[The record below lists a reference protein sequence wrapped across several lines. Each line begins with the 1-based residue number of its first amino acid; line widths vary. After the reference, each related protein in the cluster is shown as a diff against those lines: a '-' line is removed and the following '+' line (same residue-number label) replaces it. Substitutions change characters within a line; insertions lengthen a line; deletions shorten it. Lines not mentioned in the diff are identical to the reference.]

1 MLYRVLWHADGE
13 GEEDEEGN
21 IEAED
26 DLDDEDDE
34 PARGSGWTLQ
44 VKWNQGMTKSLRNPV
59 ASCATLQGMRVSS
72 VRSNKP
78 EEGAHVSTDNVTPY
92 TLKLKFQKKSTSFYW
107 IFCVL
112 DTGRPRTH
120 L

>member
-34 PARGSGWTLQ
+34 PRGVWVDFTSQMEPGYDEITPEPLGRILRDIAGHEGILSEIEQ
-44 VKWNQGMTKSLRNPV
+44 CKSDYS
-59 ASCATLQGMRVSS
+59 AEA
-72 VRSNKP
+72 K
-78 EEGAHVSTDNVTPY
+78 EGA
-92 TLKLKFQKKSTSFYW
+92 
-107 IFCVL
+107 
-112 DTGRPRTH
+112 
-120 L
+120 